1 MEFITKV
8 ETGNKGLGISHH
20 ERIVMLGSCFVDNIG
35 AKLVDAGFDCT
46 VNPFGTLY
54 NPVSILNALCNR
66 DDEFLRWTQK
76 NDEISDDE
84 IDADIYILT
93 FGTSWVYQLKQT
105 GHIVANCKKA
115 PENLFQREM
124 VGVEQ
129 IAADYG
135 EFIADKI
142 IPQGKKIV
150 FTVSPIRHKRDGM
163 HENQLSKAVL
173 LLAVDKLCKNY
184 PDNCFYFP
192 AYEIMMDELR
202 DYRFYADDMIHPSA
216 KAVDYIWER
225 FGETYFNKE
234 TQRYRN
240 EFESLSKTLSH
251 KPFNPES
258 EEYKQLIST
267 TKDKLNELKYAV
279 RNK

>member
-8 ETGNKGLGISHH
+8 ETGNKGLGISHR

-93 FGTSWVYQLKQT
+93 FGTSWVYRLKQT

-135 EFIADKI
+135 EFIDSKI

>member
-1 MEFITKV
+1 MEFIIKV

-93 FGTSWVYQLKQT
+93 FGTSWVYRLKQT

-135 EFIADKI
+135 EFIAKKI
-142 IPQGKKIV
+142 VPQGKKIV

-184 PDNCFYFP
+184 PGNCFYFP

>member
-135 EFIADKI
+135 EFIAKKI
-142 IPQGKKIV
+142 VPQGKKIV

-240 EFESLSKTLSH
+240 EFESLSKILSH

>member
-8 ETGNKGLGISHH
+8 ETGNKGLGISHR

-66 DDEFLRWTQK
+66 DDEFLHWTQK
-76 NDEISDDE
+76 NDGISDDE

-93 FGTSWVYQLKQT
+93 FGTSWVYRLKQT

-135 EFIADKI
+135 EFIDSKI

>member
-8 ETGNKGLGISHH
+8 ETGNKGLGISHR

-66 DDEFLRWTQK
+66 DDEFLHWTQK

-93 FGTSWVYQLKQT
+93 FGTSWVYRLKQT

-135 EFIADKI
+135 EFIDSKI

-234 TQRYRN
+234 TRRYRN

>member
-135 EFIADKI
+135 EFIAKKI
-142 IPQGKKIV
+142 VPQGKKIV

-251 KPFNPES
+251 KPFNSES

>member
-8 ETGNKGLGISHH
+8 ETGNKGLGISHR

-76 NDEISDDE
+76 NDGISDDE

-93 FGTSWVYQLKQT
+93 FGTSWVYRLKQT

-135 EFIADKI
+135 EFIDSKI

>member
-135 EFIADKI
+135 EFIAKKI
-142 IPQGKKIV
+142 VPQGKKIV

>member
-8 ETGNKGLGISHH
+8 ETGNKGLGISHR

-66 DDEFLRWTQK
+66 DDEFLHWTQK

-93 FGTSWVYQLKQT
+93 FGTSWVYRLKQT

-135 EFIADKI
+135 EFIDSKI